1 MQDRFKFRVFDKEIS
16 EMLYPVGEEEAI
28 EIDGNGELIG
38 IDKYGCWTGGLNC
51 ILMQC
56 TGLKDKNGKLIYEG
70 DIVKNWDNL
79 IYQII
84 WLGDCA
90 CFMVENIRSK
100 NKLSIY
106 ALISL
111 QNNLEI
117 VGNIYENPELLEG

>member
-1 MQDRFKFRVFDKEIS
+1 MQDRFKYRAINMRTKEITYIDS
-16 EMLYPVGEEEAI
+16 FYWFEENGVS
-28 EIDGNGELIG
+28 EIDSDNIG
-38 IDKYGCWTGGLNC
+38 SGSFDEYWIT
-51 ILMQC
+51 QC

-117 VGNIYENPELLEG
+117 VGNIYENPELLEDNK